1 MWRGQRPGILFGLVL
16 LVGVSFWPA
25 VLVAQ
30 MDDIAAELSWGSTQT
45 APRGSRLAKVISA
58 GEWGARVLRY
68 KSSNGFRSEG
78 YWLEYF
84 DSRMVLTNRFEL
96 ELPDKPRADLED
108 IISLDRQLY
117 LLLSRPAAEEQVSR
131 VYIRPIGP
139 TGQVIGDERLVAE
152 LPANEKFRRR
162 QFDLEYSRDTAFI
175 LLYNQ
180 LPPEKDGPEK
190 FTLRVFDQQFQ
201 LRWSRDVVLPYN
213 DRSFGILSYQ
223 VDPQGNVYVLG
234 RQQTAGNR
242 GATAARYILLAY
254 TNDGREAVTY
264 ELELEG
270 VAINALAVKIA
281 GNGDLVCGGFYSTPG
296 AVGSTGIC
304 HIQLNPA
311 SREAY
316 LVHLL
321 PFPEDFLQTVAQS
334 ANRKAM
340 PALISYR
347 LRELTL
353 RSDGG
358 IVLVA
363 EQFFREET
371 SVPTY
376 QGLQTTVFYHYNDI
390 VVANISGTGEY
401 TWLRQIPKLQETNDD
416 GGAFSSFAQTTVQDR
431 FYFLYNDHPD
441 NFSPDKRQQYKMTD
455 RESVIS
461 LTEIDRAGTLKTI
474 PLFVNRDA
482 GVVARPRL
490 CRQVGARVMLVYGED
505 GRDYRLGLLRFE

>member
-1 MWRGQRPGILFGLVL
+1 MWRGQRPGALLGLVL
-16 LVGVSFWPA
+16 LVGGSLWPA
-25 VLVAQ
+25 LLVAQ
-30 MDDIAAELSWGSTQT
+30 MEDIAAELSWGRTET

-58 GEWGARVLRY
+58 GEWGARILRY
-68 KSSNGFRSEG
+68 KSSSGFNAER

-84 DSRMVLTNRFEL
+84 DSRLVLTNRFEL
-96 ELPDKPRADLED
+96 ELPNNPRADLED
-108 IISLDRQLY
+108 IISLNRQLY
-117 LLLSRPAAEEQVSR
+117 LLLSRASPEEQVSR
-131 VYIRPIGP
+131 VFIRPIGL
-139 TGQVIGDERLVAE
+139 TGQVIDQERLVAE
-152 LPANEKFRRR
+152 LPTNEKFRRR
-162 QFDLEYSRDTAFI
+162 QFDLEYSRDSAFV

-190 FTLRVFDQQFQ
+190 FTLRVFDPQFQ

-223 VDPQGNVYVLG
+223 VDPTGNVYVLG
-234 RQQTAGNR
+234 RQQTVGNR
-242 GATAARYILLAY
+242 GTLVAQYILLAY
-254 TNDGREAVTY
+254 TNNGREEVTY

-270 VAINALAVKIA
+270 VTINALTVKIA
-281 GNGDLVCGGFYSTPG
+281 SNGDLVCGGFYSTPG

-304 HIQLNPA
+304 HIQINPV
-311 SREAY
+311 SREAD

-321 PFPEDFLQTVAQS
+321 PFPEDFLRAASQVNTRQAI
-334 ANRKAM
+334 

-363 EQFFREET
+363 EQIFREET

-431 FYFLYNDHPD
+431 FYFLYNDHPS

-461 LTEIDRAGTLKTI
+461 LTEIDRAGALKTI

-482 GVVARPRL
+482 GVIARPRL